1 MPSRLVFLL
10 VLSLGIA
17 TGPVAAQ
24 VVTVGADSRGIPT
37 IAPLIDAVDD
47 AVVNIA
53 VVSERP
59 AQMTPLFRDP
69 FFQPFLPPLDLLPP
83 QRQMSAGSGVI
94 VDADKGYVL
103 TNNHVVENADEIRV
117 TLRDN
122 RSFEAELVG
131 RDPATDIAVL
141 RIEADNLTEI
151 PLGNSENLLVGDFVV
166 AIGNPFGL
174 GQTVTSGIVSALGR
188 SGINPEGYEDFIQ
201 TDASINPGNSGGALL
216 TLDGKLIGINT
227 AIIAPNGGG
236 NVGIGF
242 AVPINMAVGV
252 MEQLV
257 EFGEVQ
263 RGRLGVM
270 IQDLTPDLADALD
283 VKAATGAVI
292 ISVEP
297 GTPADDAGLAAG
309 DVVVAVNGETVEGSA
324 DLRRKI
330 GLRRPGDKVE
340 IAYLRDGARR
350 TAHARRGGRSAPA
363 RPRPRRFRRAGR
375 GAPCAARPLPSRV
388 GPGRWRGRRAGCAG
402 QPGGAC
408 RADAG
413 GRYHRRQPQASG
425 HDPRHR
431 PGARERARRCRP
443 DDLAGRADVSGR
455 VAVIGS
461 APIGLFAPGCQRPDP
476 QRPGVAPPNGRI
488 SRRRRQTCS
497 DHHWP
502 LQGQGHRARRPVA
515 RNGHPGRDPLR
526 HEKRL
531 CGPRGYISPASAER
545 NFRNAEVTGG
555 IAARWRTATSPA
567 NPAWF
572 TCKFG
577 DCWNPR
583 RPVIT

>member
-350 TAHARRGGRSAPA
+350 TAQVTLAE
-363 RPRPRRFRRAGR
+363 AG
-375 GAPCAARPLPSRV
+375 
-388 GPGRWRGRRAGCAG
+388 
-402 QPGGAC
+402 
-408 RADAG
+408 
-413 GRYHRRQPQASG
+413 
-425 HDPRHR
+425 
-431 PGARERARRCRP
+431 
-443 DDLAGRADVSGR
+443 
-455 VAVIGS
+455 
-461 APIGLFAPGCQRPDP
+461 
-476 QRPGVAPPNGRI
+476 
-488 SRRRRQTCS
+488 
-497 DHHWP
+497 
-502 LQGQGHRARRPVA
+502 ARRP
-515 RNGHPGRDPLR
+515 RDRDPGGFDALAGV
-526 HEKRL
+526 RL
-531 CGPRGYISPASAER
+531 APLDRSHPAWGQVDGVVVAQVAPGSL
-545 NFRNAEVTGG
+545 
-555 IAARWRTATSPA
+555 AARAGLTP
-567 NPAWF
+567 
-572 TCKFG
+572 G
-577 DCWNPR
+577 DVIIAVNR
-583 RPVIT
+583 RPVDTIRDIDRALENAPGAVVLTIWRDGRTFLVVLRS